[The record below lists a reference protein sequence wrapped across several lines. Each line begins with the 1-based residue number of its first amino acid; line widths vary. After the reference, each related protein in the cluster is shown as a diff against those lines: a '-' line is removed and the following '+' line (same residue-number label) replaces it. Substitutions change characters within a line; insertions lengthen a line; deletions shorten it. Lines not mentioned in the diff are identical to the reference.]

1 MRKEERMTGD
11 TKILVVGCGSIG
23 RRHIR
28 NFQSLGIRNFILC
41 DTSEESLKAAAIGL
55 EAPVLTTN
63 FKNALLHEPHAGVIC
78 TPSSLHLEMA
88 YRLSERKVHVL
99 VEKPLSD
106 TLEGIS
112 DLEKKVAEKGVVAMM
127 AMCYRFHPVFL
138 EVKALL
144 AANTVG
150 KVYHVNYFG
159 GHYLPDWHPKADYR
173 VEYAAR
179 KSLGGGVILTSIHGL
194 DNIRWLFG
202 EVEETLAFVDKVS
215 DLEMDVED
223 IATAIFRLKSG
234 VLVNWQTDFL
244 QRANQHRMV
253 IAGARGTIKVDFLTG
268 VIETYQAETGKW
280 DTRTVGF
287 EVNGMY
293 VAEARHFLEC
303 VDRRLVPEADLKDG
317 YKTLRL
323 ALEVK
328 GSRNLLE
335 ERLRICR
342 TA

>member
-1 MRKEERMTGD
+1 
-11 TKILVVGCGSIG
+11 VGCGSIG

-28 NFQSLGIRNFILC
+28 NFQSLGIKDFILC
-41 DTSEESLKAAAIGL
+41 DTSEESLIAAAIGL
-55 EAPVLTTN
+55 EAPVLTAN
-63 FKNALLHEPHAGVIC
+63 FKNAILVEPHAAVIC

-88 YRLSERKVHVL
+88 CKLAERKAHIL
-99 VEKPLSD
+99 IEKPLSG

-112 DLEKKVAEKGVVAMM
+112 ELEKIVDEKGVVAMM
-127 AMCYRFHPVFL
+127 AMCYRFHPVFR

-144 AANTVG
+144 AAGAVG

-179 KSLGGGVILTSIHGL
+179 KTLGGGVILTSIHGL

-202 EVEETLAFVDKVS
+202 EVEETRAFVDKVS
-215 DLEMDVED
+215 GLEMDVED

-253 IAGARGTIKVDFLTG
+253 IAGAKGTIRVDFLTG
-268 VIETYQAETGKW
+268 VIEIYQAETGKG
-280 DTRTVGF
+280 DASTIGF
-287 EVNGMY
+287 EVNEMY
-293 VAEARHFLEC
+293 LAEARHFLEC
-303 VDRRLVPEADLKDG
+303 VAKKLVPEADVKDG
-317 YKTLRL
+317 HKTLRL
-323 ALEVK
+323 ALDVK

-335 ERLRICR
+335 ERERICR